1 MAICRL
7 YDSRLPI
14 EPRYPATKPSVADV
28 HVWDDENVNRDRED
42 EQESGEGSSNSDEED
57 EIYNEKIENQRLRHA
72 PPGLVA

>member
-1 MAICRL
+1 MAIYRL

-14 EPRYPATKPSVADV
+14 EPRYPATRPSVADV
-28 HVWDDENVNRDRED
+28 DVWNDESANPERED

-57 EIYNEKIENQRLRHA
+57 EIYDEIEYQKLRHA